1 MQILRKAGLARKL
14 NISSRTVDRKTDV
27 RGPYYDP
34 DFPQPIQI
42 GPNSVGFIVEEAD
55 IYIRRLC
62 DLRDGIQAKTLEGSQ
77 ETRTDKQPLP
87 TDGKKLKEDTLK
99 EVQVGPPGG
108 ITRKTSVKRDPTWP

>member
-1 MQILRKAGLARKL
+1 MQILRKAGLARKF

-34 DFPQPIQI
+34 NFPQPVQI

-62 DLRDGIQAKTLEGSQ
+62 DRRDGIQAA
-77 ETRTDKQPLP
+77 
-87 TDGKKLKEDTLK
+87 
-99 EVQVGPPGG
+99 
-108 ITRKTSVKRDPTWP
+108 IRDPVPETETG